1 MKHLP
6 RALAACLISSAA
18 CAQTAPAGAL
28 HVQRLEII
36 DRQGF
41 DKPLLA
47 ATLMVPAGWAGKA
60 QVAWTPGQR
69 CGPSHQL
76 QAQAQAPDGSAAI
89 QLQPG
94 EMWAATDMGGP
105 AGDCPPGNYRD
116 VKSYL
121 MAWVQRQRPGARWL
135 DFRPRPERSQAE
147 TQQAVPGFTS
157 RRRVEAGQA
166 LIAYKVDGREMRETL
181 GAVVTIV
188 QSQMAGLQGG
198 VVNSLHG
205 QAHGVLAWRAP
216 EGQVDFRQFDAVWAS
231 YRSDPAWKARIDR
244 AYGQMAAENQATQVQ
259 IGQVHAE
266 TSRQTLAETA
276 RRGEL
281 ATQSRAEI
289 AAINNGSWQAG
300 QASQDRRHT
309 EAVRTIREV
318 EAYRDP
324 RGGHA
329 VLELPGHYA
338 HAWQLRDGSYLL
350 TDNPHFNP
358 ARDAG
363 QPGVAL
369 SKAAR

>member
-1 MKHLP
+1 MKHMLI
-6 RALAACLISSAA
+6 ALAAGLLSTALF
-18 CAQTAPAGAL
+18 AQTTPAGAL

-36 DRQGF
+36 DSQGF
-41 DKPLLA
+41 EKPMLA
-47 ATLMVPAGWAGKA
+47 ATIMVPAGWAGKA
-60 QVAWTPGQR
+60 QVAWNPEQR

-76 QAQAQAPDGSAAI
+76 LAQAQAPDGVGVI
-89 QLQPG
+89 QLRPG
-94 EMWAATDMGGP
+94 EMWAATDMGGT
-105 AGDCPPGNYRD
+105 AGDCPAGNFRD

-121 MAWVQRQRPGARWL
+121 MAWVQRNRPGARWL
-135 DFRPRPERSQAE
+135 DFRPRPERSQPE
-147 TQQAVPGFTS
+147 TQNNMPGFNT
-157 RRRVEAGQA
+157 RRRVEGGQA

-181 GAVVTIV
+181 GTAVTIV

-216 EGQVDFRQFDAVWAS
+216 EGQLDFRQFDAVWAS

-244 AYGQMAAENQATQVQ
+244 GYGQMAAENQATQVQ
-259 IGQVHAE
+259 IGQINAE
-266 TSRQTLAETA
+266 TSRQTLAEIA

-289 AAINNGSWQAG
+289 AAINNGTWQAG
-300 QASQDRRHT
+300 QASQDRRQT
-309 EAVRTIREV
+309 DAVRTIREV

-324 RGGHA
+324 RGGNA
-329 VLELPGHYA
+329 VIELPGHYA

-350 TDNPHFNP
+350 TDNPQFNP

-363 QPGVAL
+363 QPGTAL
-369 SKAAR
+369 SRAAR